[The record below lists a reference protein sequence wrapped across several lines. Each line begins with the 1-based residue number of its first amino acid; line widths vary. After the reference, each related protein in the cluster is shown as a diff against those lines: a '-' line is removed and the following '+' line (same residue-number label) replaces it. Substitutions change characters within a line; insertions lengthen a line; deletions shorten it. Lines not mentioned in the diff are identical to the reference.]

1 MPPTPNGKN
10 DPNSG
15 FRSSGERLFGDL
27 STNVELTEAGTLA
40 SANVSP
46 TPIGIQTPLRLSAD
60 VGPGTVVSG
69 PQEVFSMHFDAGDQV
84 SDNLRNLIKTNHGE
98 RLGQPD
104 FGANIR
110 PLLFEMTPEV
120 DFEAEVMQ
128 RIKTATA
135 KHMPFVNLVSFEVAI
150 DNRQTSPG
158 LATLGFTIGFDVPD
172 LDIINRKI
180 NVLVTT
186 GG

>member
-1 MPPTPNGKN
+1 
-10 DPNSG
+10 
-15 FRSSGERLFGDL
+15 
-27 STNVELTEAGTLA
+27 
-40 SANVSP
+40 
-46 TPIGIQTPLRLSAD
+46 
-60 VGPGTVVSG
+60 
-69 PQEVFSMHFDAGDQV
+69 MHFDAGDQV